1 MLFLGMSNLLDVLK
15 DLLSFQFDV
24 EYEPTMRFALA
35 LVALVATI
43 PRQRIEDFVAH
54 LIWTRHVDL
63 HTILADATEFFDVRC
78 CLGIELVEIRDALH
92 HVGDF
97 EKMKMI
103 LSSFGQSGVF
113 VQV

>member
-1 MLFLGMSNLLDVLK
+1 MLFLGMSNLLHVLK

-63 HTILADATEFFDVRC
+63 HAILADATEFFDVRC

-97 EKMKMI
+97 EKMKLI